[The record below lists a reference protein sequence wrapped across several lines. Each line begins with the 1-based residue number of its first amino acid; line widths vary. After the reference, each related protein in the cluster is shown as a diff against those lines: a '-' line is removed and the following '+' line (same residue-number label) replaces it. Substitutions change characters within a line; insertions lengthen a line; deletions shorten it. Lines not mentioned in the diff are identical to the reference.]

1 MLIQSPWPHMWDNYP
16 SSLLLIPN
24 LVLQLL
30 SEIASLLAS
39 HLSLDSDPG
48 VSLSVSEEW
57 CEFSIVISESL

>member
-1 MLIQSPWPHMWDNYP
+1 MWDNHYP

-30 SEIASLLAS
+30 SESASLLAS

-48 VSLSVSEEW
+48 VSLSV
-57 CEFSIVISESL
+57 